1 MEQTKN
7 ENHFSLEKKDIDQN
21 ALYYVDWSKLENVE
35 SLITILA
42 CIGFSFNPS
51 HPYWNLLERFL
62 DLDNPVIPNQAPAK
76 HELKLP
82 KLTTLKK
89 DGE

>member
-7 ENHFSLEKKDIDQN
+7 ENHFSLDKDIDKN

-42 CIGFSFNPS
+42 CIGFSFSPT
-51 HPYWNLLERFL
+51 HPYRNLLERFL
-62 DLDNPVIPNQAPAK
+62 DLDNPVIPNQAPVK

-82 KLTTLKK
+82 KLTTLK
-89 DGE
+89 